1 MTADVFGAAPDV
13 EAGQIDPLSPQHV
26 VSLVQF
32 LASPAAAEV
41 NGQVFIVYG
50 PQVTLVS
57 PPHMER
63 RFSADGTSWDPTEL
77 TATLRDY
84 FAGRDPEQSFGDRS
98 DASVTRGYRRPIIG
112 IGVRITTP
120 T

>member
-84 FAGRDPEQSFGDRS
+84 FAGRDPEQSFSATDLMRQ
-98 DASVTRGYRRPIIG
+98 
-112 IGVRITTP
+112 
-120 T
+120 